1 MRHISKN
8 IRNEPNSLKE
18 VRSTPGAT
26 FDDCDKSAIRQA
38 LLKEQG
44 FLCAYC
50 MRRISEQV
58 DSKGKP
64 KMKIEHYDAQ
74 STAEDR
80 KLNFLN
86 MLGVCK
92 GGEGGAA
99 HLFHCDTAR
108 GNTTITV
115 DPRNENCEQHIK
127 YTPAGEIY
135 SDNPLV
141 DEDLNVTL
149 NLNVRRLKTGRSAA
163 IQEAK
168 QSLKAYNAGEIQRQI
183 KKLERLNKKGQYT
196 ECCQAAIYILRKKL
210 RQL

>member
-1 MRHISKN
+1 MRHILKD
-8 IRNEPNSLKE
+8 IKNEPKSLKE
-18 VRSTPGAT
+18 VRSTLGST

-58 DSKGKP
+58 DSGGKP

-80 KLNFLN
+80 RLNFLN
-86 MLGVCK
+86 MLGVCR
-92 GGEGGAA
+92 GGEGGAV
-99 HLFHCDTAR
+99 HLFHCDTSR

-115 DPRNENCEQHIK
+115 DPSDEKCEQHIK
-127 YTPAGEIY
+127 YTPAGEFY
-135 SDNPLV
+135 SDNTQV

-168 QSLKAYNAGEIQRQI
+168 QSLKAYNAGEIKRQI
-183 KKLERLNKKGQYT
+183 KKLERLNNKGQYT
-196 ECCQAAIYILRKKL
+196 EYCQAAIYILRKKL